1 MAATQEREIESDI
14 PNRMD
19 RLPWSRFHWLII
31 AALGIT
37 WILDG
42 LEITLAGNIGPT
54 LTSKQTLGLT
64 ETEVGLTATAYLAG
78 AVLGSLVFGYMT
90 DRWGRK
96 KLFMVTLLIY
106 LFFTGATAFSWDVW
120 SFFTFRF
127 LTGLGIGGE
136 YAAIN
141 SAIDELIPARTRG
154 WADLAI
160 NGTWWFGTIL
170 GSLVTIP
177 LLNPNLVST
186 DLGWRFAFAVGVVIG
201 IGILLVRRFVPE
213 SPRWALIHERRDQA
227 ESIVRG
233 IEERVK
239 RDEGVQELP
248 EPEGEPIR
256 LQPREHTPFR
266 EIVSTMFSTF
276 RKRSVLGL
284 SLMISQAFFYN
295 AVFFTFGLV
304 LTTFYKV
311 SDSAV
316 PYYILA
322 FAVGN
327 FLGPL
332 TVGRLFDVI
341 GRRPMITTTY
351 ALSGI
356 LLILFGWWFSQGQIS
371 DVTFTAGLSVI
382 FFIASSAASSAYL
395 TVSEV
400 FPIETRAMAIAV
412 FYSLGTGIG
421 GMLSPWLFG
430 SLIGSESRMNVFY
443 GYLFG
448 AVLMLI
454 AAGIERW
461 IGVAAE
467 QKELEQVAKPL
478 SAQGESTEESSRAR
492 AGEDE
497 ERRTA

>member
-1 MAATQEREIESDI
+1 MAATTDREIESDI
-14 PNRMD
+14 PARMD

-42 LEITLAGNIGPT
+42 LEITLAGTIGPT

-64 ETEVGLTATAYLAG
+64 ETEVGLTATMYLAG
-78 AVLGSLVFGYMT
+78 AVLGALVFGYMT

-96 KLFMVTLLIY
+96 KLFLVTLAIY
-106 LFFTGATAFSWDVW
+106 LFFTGMTALSWDLW
-120 SFFTFRF
+120 SFMAFRF

-141 SAIDELIPARTRG
+141 SAIDELIPARVRG

-177 LLNPNLVST
+177 LLNKNLFSADV
-186 DLGWRFAFAVGVVIG
+186 GWRFAFGVGVVIG
-201 IGILLVRRFVPE
+201 IGILLVRRYVPE
-213 SPRWALIHERRDQA
+213 SPRWALIHERQDEA
-227 ESIVRG
+227 EEIVRG

-248 EPEGEPIR
+248 EPDAEPIKIT
-256 LQPREHTPFR
+256 PREHTPFR
-266 EIVSTMFSTF
+266 EIVGTMFSRF

-322 FAVGN
+322 FAIGN

-341 GRRPMITTTY
+341 GRRPMISTTY
-351 ALSGI
+351 AISGV
-356 LLILFGWWFSQGQIS
+356 LLLVFGWFFDRGAIS
-371 DVTFTAGLSVI
+371 DVWFTAGLSLI

-412 FYSLGTGIG
+412 FYSIGTGIG

-430 SLIGSESRMNVFY
+430 SLIGTGSRTNVYY
-443 GYLFG
+443 GYIFG

-454 AAGIERW
+454 AAAMELW
-461 IGVAAE
+461 LGVAAE

-478 SAQGESTEESSRAR
+478 SAKGESAEDTSRA
-492 AGEDE
+492 DE
-497 ERRTA
+497 TERRSA